1 MERDEGCISE
11 CEHVSAGEYYT
22 EVGTGQMEEVVG
34 NISGAAGIED
44 WRRLQDV
51 MKPLAKAATTTP
63 ATAIRLDFGAYT
75 IPNVLMSSL
84 S

>member
-1 MERDEGCISE
+1 MNEGLC
-11 CEHVSAGEYYT
+11 AATGEYYT

-63 ATAIRLDFGAYT
+63 ATAIRLDFGAAAFS
-75 IPNVLMSSL
+75 NVLMPSL